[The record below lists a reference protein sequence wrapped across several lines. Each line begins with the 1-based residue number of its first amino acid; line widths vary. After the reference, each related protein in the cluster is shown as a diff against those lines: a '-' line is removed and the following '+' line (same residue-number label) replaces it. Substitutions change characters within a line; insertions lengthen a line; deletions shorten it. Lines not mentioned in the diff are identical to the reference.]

1 MEIDLSQRIP
11 LEFYQQKTDDV
22 ARLLIGK
29 LFVRVIDG
37 DVLACEI
44 QETEAYL
51 PDGDFASHAAIK
63 KTQRNAPMFENG
75 GVLYVYFIYG
85 VHFCVNIV
93 TENAGVGSAVLLRA
107 GKPIAGIDKMIE
119 FRKTNKIENLCKG
132 PGNFTRAFN
141 LDKSHNL
148 HRLDS
153 DDIFL
158 CDYNTYSDQDIVQAP
173 RIGINL
179 SKDLPLRFYLKDS
192 QYVSKK

>member
-1 MEIDLSQRIP
+1 MEIDLTKRIP
-11 LEFYQQKTDDV
+11 LEFYQQRTDDV
-22 ARLLIGK
+22 ARLLLGK

-44 QETEAYL
+44 HETEAYL
-51 PDGDFASHAAIK
+51 PDGDYASHAAIK
-63 KTQRNAPMFENG
+63 KTQRNAPMFERG

-85 VHFCVNIV
+85 VHYCVNIV

-107 GKPIAGIDKMIE
+107 GKPITGIEKMMQY
-119 FRKTNKIENLCKG
+119 RNTDKIENICKG
-132 PGNFTRAFN
+132 PGNFARAFN
-141 LDKSHNL
+141 LNKSHNL

-158 CDYNTYSDQDIVQAP
+158 CDYNTYSDKDIVQAP

-192 QYVSKK
+192 PYVSKK

>member
-1 MEIDLSQRIP
+1 MEIDLSKRIP

-22 ARLLIGK
+22 ARLLLGK

-44 QETEAYL
+44 HETEAYL
-51 PDGDFASHAAIK
+51 PDGDFASHAAVK
-63 KTQRNAPMFENG
+63 KTQRNAPMFESG

-107 GKPIAGIDKMIE
+107 GKPIAGIDKMKE

-132 PGNFTRAFN
+132 PGNFARAFN
-141 LDKSHNL
+141 LNKSHNL
-148 HRLDS
+148 RRLDS

-158 CDYNTYSDQDIVQAP
+158 CDYNTYPESEIVSTT

-179 SKDLPLRFYLKDS
+179 SKDLPLRFYLNGS
-192 QYVSKK
+192 PFVSRK